1 MSRRRLTDAE
11 IQEGLRLL
19 SGASAGTQARSPAWT
34 LRADKLHRE
43 LSFPDFVQAFG
54 FMARVALVAE
64 RMNHHPEW
72 SNVYNRVVI
81 DLTTH
86 DAGGISGLDFQLA
99 SHIEALYA

>member
-1 MSRRRLTDAE
+1 MPRAKLSNEQIHERLRA
-11 IQEGLRLL
+11 L
-19 SGASAGTQARSPAWT
+19 SHSGSGWS

-86 DAGGISGLDFQLA
+86 DAGGISELDFQLA
-99 SHIEALYA
+99 GHIDALYA